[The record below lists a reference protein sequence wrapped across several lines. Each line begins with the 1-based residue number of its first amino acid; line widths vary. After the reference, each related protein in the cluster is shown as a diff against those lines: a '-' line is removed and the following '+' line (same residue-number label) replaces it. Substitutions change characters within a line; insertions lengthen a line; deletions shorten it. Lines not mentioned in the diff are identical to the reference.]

1 MNVLIAGAHG
11 QVGQH
16 ITTLLGQSD
25 HEARGMVRDEAQV
38 TDIEDLGAEAVVA
51 DLKQDVTH
59 AVRGCDAVIFAAGS
73 GGEDVEGVDR
83 DGAIRLI
90 EAAEEQ
96 GAERF
101 VMLSSINADNPA
113 DSPDALQD
121 YLQAKAEADEQ
132 LRSSSLV
139 YTIVRPG
146 PLTNEPGTGQIKTGD
161 DLARDGEIPRA
172 DVARAL
178 VAALEKEN
186 THGQTFEILAGDE
199 PIEDALDAIDSESG

>member
-121 YLQAKAEADEQ
+121 YLQAKAEAD
-132 LRSSSLV
+132 RKSV
-139 YTIVRPG
+139 V
-146 PLTNEPGTGQIKTGD
+146 
-161 DLARDGEIPRA
+161 
-172 DVARAL
+172 
-178 VAALEKEN
+178 
-186 THGQTFEILAGDE
+186 
-199 PIEDALDAIDSESG
+199 

>member
-25 HEARGMVRDEAQV
+25 HGARGMVRDEAQV
-38 TDIEDLGAEAVVA
+38 SDIEALGAEAVVA
-51 DLKQDVTH
+51 DLTQDVTH

-73 GGEDVEGVDR
+73 GGDDVEGVDR

-96 GAERF
+96 YVERF
-101 VMLSSINADNPA
+101 VMLSSINADSPE

-121 YLQAKAEADEQ
+121 YLRAKAEADERLQ
-132 LRSSSLV
+132 SSSLT

-146 PLTNEPGTGQIKTGD
+146 PLTNEPGTGQIETGN
-161 DLARDGEIPRA
+161 DLARDGDISRA
-172 DVARAL
+172 DVARTL
-178 VAALEKEN
+178 VAALETEN
-186 THGQTFEILAGDE
+186 THGQTFEILGGDE
-199 PIEDALDAIDSESG
+199 SIEDALDAIDSGSG

>member
-1 MNVLIAGAHG
+1 MNILIAGAHG

-25 HEARGMVRDEAQV
+25 DEARGMVRDETQV
-38 TDIEDLGAEAVVA
+38 SDIEALGVEAVVA

-90 EAAEEQ
+90 EAAEDQ

-101 VMLSSINADNPA
+101 VMLSSMNADNPEE
-113 DSPDALQD
+113 SPDALQD
-121 YLQAKAEADEQ
+121 YLHAKAEADKR
-132 LRSSSLV
+132 LRSSSLT

-146 PLTNEPGTGQIKTGD
+146 PLTNEPGTGQIETGN
-161 DLARDGEIPRA
+161 DLDRGGDIPRV
-172 DVARAL
+172 DVARTL
-178 VAALEKEN
+178 VAALETEN
-186 THGQTFEILAGDE
+186 THGQMFEILAGDE
-199 PIEDALDAIDSESG
+199 PIEDALEDIPSDSR

>member
-16 ITTLLGQSD
+16 ITTLLGQGD
-25 HEARGMVRDEAQV
+25 HDARGMVRDEGQV
-38 TDIEDLGAEAVVA
+38 SDIEALGTEAVVA

-90 EAAEEQ
+90 EAAEGQ
-96 GAERF
+96 DAERF
-101 VMLSSINADNPA
+101 VMLSSINADNPE
-113 DSPDALQD
+113 DSPDALRE
-121 YLQAKAEADEQ
+121 YLQAKAEADKR
-132 LRSSSLV
+132 LRSSSLT

-146 PLTNEPGTGQIKTGD
+146 PLTNESGTGQIETGD
-161 DLARDGEIPRA
+161 DLDRDGDIPRA
-172 DVARAL
+172 DVAQTL
-178 VAALEKEN
+178 VAALEMER
-186 THGQTFEILAGDE
+186 TYGRTFEILAGDE
-199 PIEDALDAIDSESG
+199 QIEDALEDISSESE